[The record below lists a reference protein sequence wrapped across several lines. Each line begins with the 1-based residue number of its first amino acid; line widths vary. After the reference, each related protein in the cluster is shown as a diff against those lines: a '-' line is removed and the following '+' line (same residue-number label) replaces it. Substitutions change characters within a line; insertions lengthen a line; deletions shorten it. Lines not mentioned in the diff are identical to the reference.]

1 MRRLL
6 FLFFLLISAPA
17 QAKDELV
24 LGMGSAPGTM
34 NPMINAMLAKSLIL
48 NMTERP
54 LTAYNAAWKLVCMAF
69 TVLPT
74 VDNSR
79 ARIVDLPPDDKG
91 VVKKGM
97 EIDVELKP
105 YVWADGTPL
114 TARDFQ
120 FTIEVGKHPKSGVS
134 STEDYRRIVKF
145 DIKDDRHFTLTMDRV
160 TFDYNNLDLMPL
172 PARIEKPI

>member
-1 MRRLL
+1 MIRRVLS
-6 FLFFLLISAPA
+6 LIAVLTALASPA
-17 QAKDELV
+17 LAKDELV

-54 LTAYNAAWKLVCMAF
+54 LTAYDAAWKLVCMAC

-74 VDNSR
+74 VENGR

-97 EIDVELKP
+97 EIDIEIKP
-105 YVWADGTPL
+105 YVWAD
-114 TARDFQ
+114 
-120 FTIEVGKHPKSGVS
+120 
-134 STEDYRRIVKF
+134 
-145 DIKDDRHFTLTMDRV
+145 
-160 TFDYNNLDLMPL
+160 
-172 PARIEKPI
+172 